1 MFPLPD
7 RQFSTF
13 STDWHLGYQVTLPS
27 QDRVSAISTLE
38 LSSDFVNNS
47 LGVTSE
53 TQVGTQ
59 IALQQYSRCVGRDHP
74 LDSYFLAGT
83 LLSAL
88 GIVKLER

>member
-1 MFPLPD
+1 MFLLPD
-7 RQFSTF
+7 RQFFTF
-13 STDWHLGYQVTLPS
+13 STDWHLCYQVTFLS
-27 QDRVSAISTLE
+27 QDRVSAISSLE

-59 IALQQYSRCVGRDHP
+59 IVLQQCSRCVGRDHP

-88 GIVKLER
+88 GTVKLER